1 MFDRETDFESRI
13 TTPDFSPEDMDVEFT
28 LRPKTLKE
36 YETFFQTVNKCI
48 DQRGKQ
54 IANFLMNRENGAESM
69 GKGASTFSFSDLQNA
84 KETFLEYVYSFMS
97 ISPWKLK
104 LLGFFL
110 FCIIFSPIMVKLE
123 M

>member
-1 MFDRETDFESRI
+1 
-13 TTPDFSPEDMDVEFT
+13 
-28 LRPKTLKE
+28 
-36 YETFFQTVNKCI
+36 
-48 DQRGKQ
+48 
-54 IANFLMNRENGAESM
+54 MNRENGAESM

-123 M
+123 MYPLYQMIIFVTIIIFLAFLSFIFL